1 MQIAIDVGYSCVKA
15 VTPERRTMIPSV
27 VSSYRDLVL
36 ADLSKNGTGMVE
48 ICKKGGMVKRYFVG
62 DLALREGYAASFTLD
77 KEKHRHP
84 NHDVL
89 VLTAAR
95 RLGAGLETTLVAGLP
110 VAYYRAQR
118 DELKKHLEGIEAEVS
133 VDGGQAEK
141 ISFGKVI
148 IYPQGAGALLTAK
161 DPPGSGLVLLIDP
174 GQKTTD
180 YVTAEVVNGMDNDI
194 VKPVSS
200 LCGSIELGVHDVH
213 EAVAAAFQV
222 RTGAPLAAVRVSEVV
237 AKNGKLCYYDKEID
251 LQGELEKARA
261 DVALAIADQVQSAL
275 GDHFAFMH
283 RIYLAGGGALAFPLL
298 KELFPTAQ
306 ILPDPQWANAM
317 GFLKVVSGKK
327 VTSDTN
333 EA

>member
-1 MQIAIDVGYSCVKA
+1 
-15 VTPERRTMIPSV
+15 MIINSPF
-27 VSSYRDLVL
+27 
-36 ADLSKNGTGMVE
+36 N
-48 ICKKGGMVKRYFVG
+48 VG

-89 VLTAAR
+89 VLAAAR
-95 RLGAGLETTLVAGLP
+95 RLGAGLDTTLVAGLP

-118 DELKKHLEGIEAEVS
+118 EELKKHLEGIEAEVS
-133 VDGGQAEK
+133 VDGGEEEK

-148 IYPQGAGALLTAK
+148 IYPQGAGALLTAT
-161 DPPGSGLVLLIDP
+161 DPPDSGLVLLIDP

-180 YVTAEVVNGMDNDI
+180 YVTAKVVDET
-194 VKPVSS
+194 VRPVSS

-222 RTGAPLAAVRVSEVV
+222 RTGAPLAAVRMAEVV
-237 AKNGKLCYYDKEID
+237 ANDGRLCYYGKNID
-251 LQGELEKARA
+251 LQSELEKARA
-261 DVALAIADQVQSAL
+261 DVALAIADQVQLAL

-283 RIYLAGGGALAFPLL
+283 KIYLAGGGAMAFPMLS
-298 KELFPTAQ
+298 ELFPTAQ
-306 ILPDPQWANAM
+306 ILPDPQWANAV

-327 VTSDTN
+327 EIALSDTD